1 MNGKCI
7 IREDNKRI
15 AKNSLM
21 LYIRMIIIM
30 LVTLFTSRVYLQ
42 SLGETDFGI
51 FNIVGG
57 IVVMFSFV
65 SNTMQ
70 LATQRY
76 LNYSMGNGKERDV
89 REVFNVS
96 MILYIAV
103 SVAVLFFAETLGLWF
118 LNTQMNIPPGKIVVA
133 NWVYQFSIV
142 GFVFQTLRIPYN
154 AVIIA
159 NERMSVYAYFS
170 IVEALLKLGSAL
182 AVLFF
187 VTNKLLLVSC
197 LTMAAYLVMTVIYKL
212 YCNKKFNIT
221 HFKFL
226 WNRTVAKDLV
236 SFSGWSLFGALANLS
251 GTQGVNIILNIFWGV
266 TVNAALGIANQ
277 LAAAVNQLV
286 GNFQTAFNPQ
296 LVKLYASGDFLAFN
310 KLIFNSS
317 KMSFFLILYPFVPI
331 YLCADFILEIWLGA
345 VPEYTVGFVRLIM
358 CFSMVDAIS
367 APLWMSVQA
376 VGKIRNYQ
384 ILMSALIFLNLPVI
398 YILMRFG
405 YSPLYAWLVRV
416 VLNVV
421 TYVVRIYYI
430 KRLFTFPAMQYFRK
444 VFVPSLIMLFLAFVL
459 PWYIE
464 NSLGKGWVG
473 LMSVTAIS
481 LMFTTL
487 LIVTIGLNKVER
499 DMLKSVLIKK
509 FYG

>member
-7 IREDNKRI
+7 IRQDNKRI

-159 NERMSVYAYFS
+159 NERMSAYAYFS

-197 LTMAAYLVMTVIYKL
+197 LTMAAYFVMTVIYKL

-221 HFKFL
+221 HFEFL

-251 GTQGVNIILNIFWGV
+251 GTQGVNIILNIFG
-266 TVNAALGIANQ
+266 G
-277 LAAAVNQLV
+277 
-286 GNFQTAFNPQ
+286 
-296 LVKLYASGDFLAFN
+296 
-310 KLIFNSS
+310 
-317 KMSFFLILYPFVPI
+317 
-331 YLCADFILEIWLGA
+331 
-345 VPEYTVGFVRLIM
+345 
-358 CFSMVDAIS
+358 
-367 APLWMSVQA
+367 
-376 VGKIRNYQ
+376 
-384 ILMSALIFLNLPVI
+384 
-398 YILMRFG
+398 
-405 YSPLYAWLVRV
+405 
-416 VLNVV
+416 
-421 TYVVRIYYI
+421 
-430 KRLFTFPAMQYFRK
+430 
-444 VFVPSLIMLFLAFVL
+444 
-459 PWYIE
+459 
-464 NSLGKGWVG
+464 
-473 LMSVTAIS
+473 
-481 LMFTTL
+481 
-487 LIVTIGLNKVER
+487 
-499 DMLKSVLIKK
+499 
-509 FYG
+509 